1 MNLQVQ
7 AYKGETQRCS
17 RLDNKQH
24 IRWWKKSKILI
35 ALSGW
40 GSAQD
45 RSCRGSQPVG
55 VFWGFFTFPTA
66 RRQKESAIKPKVNFL
81 VFNVNSVQ
89 PGLEDV
95 RHPNSTWIMNQQGG
109 ESICLR
115 KVFKRTP
122 VRTGFHEYLMTQS
135 LSARVQHSNKNVP
148 NGVNSS
154 SADVNVRCL

>member
-55 VFWGFFTFPTA
+55 VFWVFFTFPTA
-66 RRQKESAIKPKVNFL
+66 RRQKESAIKPKVKFL
-81 VFNVNSVQ
+81 MSTVFSQASRMCVTQTQPELWTSKEGKASAWGKCLKEHQCGLVSMNIWWLSPWVQ
-89 PGLEDV
+89 EC
-95 RHPNSTWIMNQQGG
+95 ST
-109 ESICLR
+109 L
-115 KVFKRTP
+115 F
-122 VRTGFHEYLMTQS
+122 
-135 LSARVQHSNKNVP
+135 NVP